1 MKELLFVYDGS
12 VASDDDGNFYA
23 GTAFSQ
29 SVFERYLRHF
39 DHITLIALPERK
51 QTDLSKMNRLDRE
64 RVSVVFLP
72 YLRGSIKDFF
82 SLKKNRE
89 FKRIICEQ
97 ITRDKAVVVRL
108 PSTSGSIAAK
118 YCKKICK
125 PFLAEIVGCPWD
137 SYRNHSFRGKILAPF
152 EFLRQRRAV
161 KKASHVVYVTD
172 SFLQKRY
179 PARGVT
185 AAISDVELQ
194 SIDDCVI
201 EKRMKKISET
211 GGKLLVGTAAA
222 VDVPYKGQ
230 RYVIEAIAKCNARGK
245 NGIEY
250 HLAGGGDRTE
260 LENLARSLGVADCIV
275 FDGTLPHDEMFCWM
289 DRMDLYI
296 QPSTVEAM
304 PRALIEAMSRG
315 LPAFASRVGGMP
327 ELVGMSSVFEKRD
340 TEAICDMICRLDS
353 ASMKAMAERNF
364 NYAKNFRKD
373 ILEKKRN
380 DFYGDFAK
388 VSMERKK

>member
-12 VASDDDGNFYA
+12 VASDDEGNFYA

-39 DHITLIALPERK
+39 DHITLIAIPERK
-51 QTDLSKMNRLDRE
+51 QTDLSKMNRLDGE
-64 RVSVVFLP
+64 KVSVVFLP
-72 YLRGSIKDFF
+72 YLRGSLKDFL

-97 ITRDKAVVVRL
+97 ITPDRAVIVRL
-108 PSTSGSIAAK
+108 PSTSGSIAAA
-118 YCKKICK
+118 YCKKIGK

-137 SYRNHSFRGKILAPF
+137 SYRNHSLRGKVLAPF
-152 EFLRQRRAV
+152 EYLRQRRAV

-179 PARGVT
+179 PARGLT

-194 SIDDCVI
+194 SIDDGVI

-230 RYVIEAIAKCNARGK
+230 RYVIEAIAKCKARGK

-250 HLAGGGDRTE
+250 HLAGGGNKAE
-260 LENLARSLGVADCIV
+260 LENLAKSLGVEDCVV
-275 FDGTLPHDEMFCWM
+275 FDGTLPHDEMFCWL

-327 ELVGMSSVFEKRD
+327 DLIGDDALFVNRSINEIANYLAGVDKAEMINMAEKNFNKAKEFDKELLAKKRYD
-340 TEAICDMICRLDS
+340 FYAEFAAEAKVCRL
-353 ASMKAMAERNF
+353 
-364 NYAKNFRKD
+364 
-373 ILEKKRN
+373 
-380 DFYGDFAK
+380 
-388 VSMERKK
+388 

>member
-1 MKELLFVYDGS
+1 MKELLFVYDGN
-12 VASDDDGNFYA
+12 VASDDEGNFYA

-39 DHITLIALPERK
+39 DHITLIAIPERK
-51 QTDLSKMNRLDRE
+51 QTDLSKMNRLDGE
-64 RVSVVFLP
+64 KVSVVFLP
-72 YLRGSIKDFF
+72 YLRGSLKDFF

-97 ITRDKAVVVRL
+97 ITPDRAVIVRL
-108 PSTSGSIAAK
+108 PSTSGSIAAA
-118 YCKKICK
+118 YCKKIGK

-137 SYRNHSFRGKILAPF
+137 SYRNHSLRGKVLAPF
-152 EFLRQRRAV
+152 EYLRQRRAV

-179 PARGVT
+179 PARGLT

-194 SIDDCVI
+194 SIDDGVI

-230 RYVIEAIAKCNARGK
+230 RYVIEAIAKCKARGK

-250 HLAGGGDRTE
+250 HLAGGGNKAE
-260 LENLARSLGVADCIV
+260 LENLAKSLGVEDCIV
-275 FDGTLPHDEMFCWM
+275 FDGTLPHDEMFCWL

-327 ELVGMSSVFEKRD
+327 ELVNKSSVFEKRD
-340 TEAICDMICRLDS
+340 TEAICEMICRLDS
-353 ASMKAMAERNF
+353 SAMKAMASHNF
-364 NYAKNFRKD
+364 NNAKNFRKD

-388 VSMERKK
+388 ASMEYEK